1 MTICDV
7 PTVHKHFL
15 TSIFFYLFFS
25 FSIFHINCVF
35 MYKSHKYNG
44 YKSSVGS
51 YFKGSCSKYKTMRQ
65 IIILASLVAC
75 CVAAP
80 TSQLTSMVVKG
91 HDLPLERP
99 SPINPDVPSDPKP
112 AEKITKITDP
122 KEIVKHKREAE
133 DNPYDHIIRF
143 APTALPVRQNENKH
157 SQESSE
163 HSLEADSTHHRQ
175 KREKRQNKETRK
187 SSKVSEPTPVP
198 SRKTHPGPAPARDL
212 PKSRQ
217 RRQVDPHLI
226 GASTVPVAPLLY
238 IDEKNKSTEEEVQHE
253 TNSEDPVVSEVGDH
267 TEAHESESA
276 DVATPVKRDIPVP
289 LVPKYHHPEESPK
302 SGDKTEKKQ
311 KNSSE
316 EDSESKESSES
327 NESHADSKEKKPVI
341 QSQNLPIDHQQD
353 PHIPAQA
360 SHTTINKEELEEHTT
375 PVLEQSK
382 PAEVQNITSAI
393 EHVNEPLMEQLADVL
408 PTEVIA
414 YETPASK
421 ETVTIKHPVPV
432 AELFSNHKPAQTHLA
447 R

>member
-1 MTICDV
+1 
-7 PTVHKHFL
+7 
-15 TSIFFYLFFS
+15 
-25 FSIFHINCVF
+25 
-35 MYKSHKYNG
+35 MYKSRKYKG

-80 TSQLTSMVVKG
+80 TSQQTSTAVKG
-91 HDLPLERP
+91 NDLPLERP
-99 SPINPDVPSDPKP
+99 SPINPDIPSDPKP

-122 KEIVKHKREAE
+122 SEIVKHKREAE
-133 DNPYDHIIRF
+133 DNPYDHITRF
-143 APTALPVRQNENKH
+143 APTALPVRQNENKY

-175 KREKRQNKETRK
+175 KREKGQKKEKRK
-187 SSKVSEPTPVP
+187 SGPTPVS

-238 IDEKNKSTEEEVQHE
+238 SDEKNKSTEEEVQHE

-276 DVATPVKRDIPVP
+276 HVATPVKRDIPVS

-302 SGDKTEKKQ
+302 SGDKTEKKE

-316 EDSESKESSES
+316 EDNESKESSES
-327 NESHADSKEKKPVI
+327 KESHADSKEKKPMI

-360 SHTTINKEELEEHTT
+360 SHTTINKEKLEEHTT

-393 EHVNEPLMEQLADVL
+393 EHVNEPLVEQLASVL

-414 YETPASK
+414 YETPAGK
-421 ETVTIKHPVPV
+421 ETVTIKHPIPV
-432 AELFSNHKPAQTHLA
+432 AELFPTHKPA
-447 R
+447 

>member
-1 MTICDV
+1 
-7 PTVHKHFL
+7 
-15 TSIFFYLFFS
+15 
-25 FSIFHINCVF
+25 
-35 MYKSHKYNG
+35 MYKSHKYKG
-44 YKSSVGS
+44 YKSSVDS

-80 TSQLTSMVVKG
+80 ASQQTSTVVKD

-122 KEIVKHKREAE
+122 SEIVKHKREAE
-133 DNPYDHIIRF
+133 DNPYDHITRF
-143 APTALPVRQNENKH
+143 APTALPIRQNENKH

-175 KREKRQNKETRK
+175 KRENGQKKETRK
-187 SSKVSEPTPVP
+187 SSKVSVPTPIP
-198 SRKTHPGPAPARDL
+198 SRKAHPGPAPARDL

-302 SGDKTEKKQ
+302 SGDNAEKEQ

-316 EDSESKESSES
+316 EDSNSKESSES

-341 QSQNLPIDHQQD
+341 QSPNLPVDHQQD

-393 EHVNEPLMEQLADVL
+393 EHVNEPLVEQLAGVL

-421 ETVTIKHPVPV
+421 ETVTIKHPIPV
-432 AELFSNHKPAQTHLA
+432 AELFSNHKPA
-447 R
+447 